1 MVHGAPVEPH
11 CEMMSNPHI
20 IQCHT
25 CGERARS
32 AFLYSSVWVYLLALG
47 IIASTTALLAA
58 AASGFL
64 VRLRVDL
71 AERFGMAAWIGSSA
85 IGVLLACL
93 ITVSSPG
100 CDGSGIPRMYA
111 IMSGYAVP
119 KSLVNFL
126 SLRTLV
132 VKLLGLVLA
141 VGGGLVI
148 GKEGPLVAICC
159 VIAQLL
165 MHWVFPH
172 LETSREL
179 HQQALAAACALGVS
193 SSLGAPLGGV
203 LFAIEVTSSFYHFSS
218 RFWKGFFVA
227 VVGAFHVANVTR
239 LWNSLSV
246 FQSLFHTSFDSLS
259 FHSWE
264 LGLFCLL
271 GALCGAVGG
280 LWVKTTLAMGRALR
294 YAHWAHC
301 RRRCCCNAP
310 FDSARVQC
318 LLAIGVATAIAAL
331 EYPLGGAGCR
341 DVSGHLSHVKPDAT
355 RSLLPGALVPG
366 SVPGWGGHIGVGAGG
381 RVRAARGLGLFA
393 APLSWVVHD
402 LFADSSL
409 DDASSPAFHGLHCHD
424 FASGEG
430 LRSNLAWW
438 ALLKFVA
445 SALCACLC
453 IPRGMFLPVFAVGAA
468 LGRLA
473 AELLVMHGH
482 PVVRGGYAVVGGAA
496 AVAGAT
502 GTVSAAVITFEVTS
516 QLSYLL
522 PVLLA
527 VLVGRTTGRLCS
539 IPIFQALATKAGLQ
553 RDPMMTQEALLEM
566 TVADVMRREQG
577 EGKRGAGATPGAP
590 GSVGKEEESDFS
602 AAVFAPRFATRAT
615 LWRTVARAQR
625 ARLKH
630 LAVVESESNRLY
642 CGVVAV
648 AAVERIARD
657 ETFWGEGGVA
667 LGDSGDGDPG
677 DDANAAW
684 AGMDTRRRLSSRRRS
699 VLNSDAKAIDLV
711 LDAAIALRQFGTQV
725 PAELSLSDLCF
736 FCAAHRVSQAF
747 VTEKQ
752 RVVGVVYLAD
762 MPA

>member
-1 MVHGAPVEPH
+1 
-11 CEMMSNPHI
+11 MS
-20 IQCHT
+20 
-25 CGERARS
+25 RS
-32 AFLYSSVWVYLLALG
+32 SCTYGSDWVYLLALG
-47 IIASTTALLAA
+47 IIASTTALVVAA
-58 AASGFL
+58 TSSFL

-71 AERFGMAAWIGSSA
+71 AERFGLAAWIGTSV
-85 IGVLLACL
+85 IGVASATL

-100 CDGSGIPRMYA
+100 CAGSGIPRMYA

-126 SLRTLV
+126 SPRTLV
-132 VKLLGLVLA
+132 VKLVGLVLA

-165 MHWVFPH
+165 MHWIFPH
-172 LETSREL
+172 LEASREL

-259 FHSWE
+259 YHSWE

-280 LWVKTTLAMGRALR
+280 LWVKTTLAVGRALR
-294 YAHWAHC
+294 YAHRVHC
-301 RRRCCCNAP
+301 GRRCCCNAP

-318 LLAIGVATAIAAL
+318 LLAIGVAAAIAAC

-341 DVSGHLSHVKPDAT
+341 DVSGQVVPDAT
-355 RSLLPGALVPG
+355 RSLLPGALAQG
-366 SVPGWGGHIGVGAGG
+366 SVPGLGGHIGLGARD
-381 RVRAARGLGLFA
+381 RVRAARGIGLFA
-393 APLSWVVHD
+393 APLAWVVGD

-409 DDASSPAFHGLHCHD
+409 DDPSGPAFHGLHCHD
-424 FASGEG
+424 FASGAG

-468 LGRLA
+468 IGRLA

-527 VLVGRTTGRLCS
+527 VLVGRTTGRMCS
-539 IPIFQALATKAGLQ
+539 IPIFQALAMKAGLQ
-553 RDPMMTQEALLEM
+553 RDPMMTHEALLEL
-566 TVADVMRREQG
+566 TVADVMRCEQG
-577 EGKRGAGATPGAP
+577 GGGRCTGATPGAP
-590 GSVGKEEESDFS
+590 DAVGKEEESDFS
-602 AAVFAPRFATRAT
+602 AAVLAPRFATRAT

-630 LAVVESESNRLY
+630 VAVVESESNRLY

-648 AAVERIARD
+648 AAVEGIARD
-657 ETFWGEGGVA
+657 ETFWGEDDTA
-667 LGDSGDGDPG
+667 LGGD
-677 DDANAAW
+677 DDANAACVPLNATGTSMGMR
-684 AGMDTRRRLSSRRRS
+684 AGTTRRRLSSRRRS
-699 VLNSDAKAIDLV
+699 VLNSNAKAIDLV
-711 LDAAIALRQFGTQV
+711 LDAAISLRQFGTQV
-725 PAELSLSDLCF
+725 PSELSLSDLCF
-736 FCAAHRVSQAF
+736 FCAAHHVSQAF

-762 MPA
+762 MPV